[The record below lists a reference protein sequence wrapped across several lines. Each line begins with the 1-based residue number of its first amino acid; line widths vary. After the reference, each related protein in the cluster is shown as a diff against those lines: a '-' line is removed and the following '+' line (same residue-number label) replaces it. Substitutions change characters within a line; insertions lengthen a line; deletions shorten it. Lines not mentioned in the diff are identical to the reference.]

1 MATEKISPIKIGVA
15 GLGRAFTLMLP
26 TFLQDPRIQL
36 VAATDPIA
44 EARAQFEKDFQAV
57 TVNSIE
63 ALCALPEVEVVYIA
77 TPHQFHADHVE
88 VAAQQGK
95 HCWVEKPMAISLA
108 ECTRMMNACQQAG
121 VQLMVGHS
129 HSFNAPVLRAR
140 SIIASGQLG
149 QVRMITALNYTDFLY
164 RPRRPEE
171 LNTHLG
177 GGVIH
182 SQAAHQI
189 DVVRLL
195 GGGKVRSV
203 QACTGQ
209 WDETRPTEGAYSALL
224 QFENGAFANVTYNG
238 HGHFDSDVWMDHV
251 GEIGNPKPMTESAQ
265 RYGQARRRL
274 ESATSPEKES
284 ELKAARNY
292 GGNLYVPTA
301 MTAPAYQHFG
311 PVVVSCDKGDL
322 RLTPSG
328 VWVYGPEQACFEALP
343 APPYP
348 RKEVIDELFQVVRNE
363 GVLTHSGEWSR
374 ASTEVCLGILQ
385 AAKTQQAVRMQH
397 QVGVPHGQ

>member
-1 MATEKISPIKIGVA
+1 
-15 GLGRAFTLMLP
+15 
-26 TFLQDPRIQL
+26 

-44 EARAQFEKDFQAV
+44 AARTQFEKDFQAI
-57 TVNSIE
+57 TVDSLE
-63 ALCALPEVEVVYIA
+63 ALCALPDVEVIYIA
-77 TPHQFHADHVE
+77 TPHQFHAAHVLM
-88 VAAQQGK
+88 AAQHGK
-95 HCWVEKPMAISLA
+95 HCWVEKPMAISLEA
-108 ECTRMMNACQQAG
+108 CTQMIDACQQAG

-140 SIIASGQLG
+140 ELIASGQLG

-171 LNTHLG
+171 LNTALG

-209 WDETRPTEGAYSALL
+209 WDATRPTEGAYSALL
-224 QFENGAFANVTYNG
+224 QFENMAFATVTYNG
-238 HGHFDSDVWMDHV
+238 YGHFDSDVWMDHV
-251 GEIGNPKPMTESAQ
+251 GEIGQPKPANESAQ

-274 ESATSPEKES
+274 ETTHTPEEES
-284 ELKAARNY
+284 SLKAARNY
-292 GGNLYVPTA
+292 GGPLY
-301 MTAPAYQHFG
+301 APADLTSTAYQHFG
-311 PVVVSCDKGDL
+311 PVVVSCDQGDI
-322 RLTPSG
+322 RLTPLG
-328 VWVYGPEQACFEALP
+328 VWVYGPDKEYFEALP
-343 APPYP
+343 KPAYP
-348 RKEVIDELFQVVRNE
+348 RKEVIDELFQILRGSGE
-363 GVLTHSGEWSR
+363 LTHSGAWSR

-385 AAKTQQAVRMQH
+385 AATHQQAVLMHH
-397 QVGVPHGQ
+397 QVGVPDGH